1 MNLRW
6 FREHGISVVEF
17 LRTSDI
23 LSGLDRPT
31 LKALA
36 RAFVPVAL
44 EAGQSVMHQGE
55 TGDSMFMVASG
66 RLQASRKSADGTESI
81 LGEICTGEIVGEAA
95 ILTDEP
101 RYAEVKALE
110 DSNLLRLSRFDFQN
124 LLSEHPAELQQLS
137 AVIARRRQE
146 GHQQRFR
153 PVSRSLIEF
162 LKDVPLFAFL
172 PAPLLRE
179 IEPNLTWLHLPAGR
193 ELMHQGEEA
202 DGLFVVV
209 GGRLRYES
217 RDSQGRIVRAGD
229 FARGEIVGELALLT
243 GDQRSATVRAMRDS
257 ELVKLSNVS
266 VQRMLH
272 EAPHAIFWLTRIL
285 AERLGRDEKSIRRK
299 RFSILTVLP
308 VSQNVDIS
316 EFCTGLK
323 EALALHGTVDL
334 MTPARVDGKFGA
346 GTADLDMDNPRQEEM
361 MVWLSARE
369 EEVSY
374 LILQGSADGMQWNER
389 CLRQADKILLVGDSA
404 GDGRL
409 SPVEIKYPA
418 DAEHI
423 SAERSLVIVQ
433 PSGML
438 RATDTT
444 RFLSQRSGIRHF
456 HVRRHS
462 KEDLARVARIL
473 TGTSIGLVLGGGG
486 ARGMAHIGVIQAL
499 LEHNVPIDMI
509 GGTSAGA
516 IMSGCYA
523 FFQDVDLVK
532 KNVRRF
538 MVDQNPLNDFTFP
551 FISVARG
558 RKYSNAL
565 EEVFRGVRLEDLIL
579 PAFSIACNLTNS
591 TETVMN
597 SGLVWTALRATSSL
611 PGIAPPL
618 FMDGSLYVDGGLLNN
633 LPVDAMQNLGAGKTI
648 AIDVSSSTQN
658 EDAEYGKFLGKEI
671 AAEAPSF
678 LRIMANKFRS
688 RLKRYKLPTLAG
700 VLIRSTMI
708 GSVTRVSKASAEAD
722 VYARLPLEGYGL
734 LDFKAMDQL
743 VEIGYTYAKTNM
755 ALWKKSLGLAE

>member
-17 LRTSDI
+17 LRTSHI
-23 LSGLDRPT
+23 LSGLDRAT

-36 RAFVPVAL
+36 RVFVPVTV
-44 EAGQSVMHQGE
+44 EAGQAVMHQGD

-81 LGEICTGEIVGEAA
+81 LGEICTGEIVGEAS

-101 RYAEVKALE
+101 RYAEVTALL

-124 LLSEHPAELQQLS
+124 LLAEHPGELQHLS
-137 AVIARRRQE
+137 SVIARRRQE

-162 LKDVPLFAFL
+162 LQNVPLFAFL
-172 PAPLLRE
+172 PPPLLRE

-193 ELMHQGEEA
+193 ELMHQGDEA
-202 DGLFVVV
+202 DGLYVVV
-209 GGRLRYES
+209 GGRLRFES
-217 RDSQGRIVRAGD
+217 RDAQGRLVRSGD
-229 FARGEIVGELALLT
+229 FARGDIVGELALLT

-285 AERLGRDEKSIRRK
+285 AERLGRNERTAHPK
-299 RFSILTVLP
+299 RFSVLTVLP
-308 VSQNVDIS
+308 VSQNVDIA
-316 EFCTGLK
+316 EFCSGLR
-323 EALALHGTVDL
+323 EALAYHGTTDL
-334 MTPARVDGKFGA
+334 MTQARVDGKFGA
-346 GTADLDMDNPRQEEM
+346 GTSNLEMDDPRQEEM

-369 EEVSY
+369 EEVGY
-374 LILQGSADGMQWNER
+374 LILQGSADSMQWNER
-389 CLRQADKILLVGDSA
+389 CLRQADKILLVGDAA

-433 PSGML
+433 PAGML
-438 RATDTT
+438 RATDTV
-444 RFLSQRSGIRHF
+444 RFLSQRNGIRHF

-462 KEDLARVARIL
+462 STDMARVARTL
-473 TGTSIGLVLGGGG
+473 TGNSIGLVLGGGG
-486 ARGMAHIGVIQAL
+486 ARGMAHIGVLQAL

-516 IMSGCYA
+516 IMAGSYA
-523 FFQDVDLVK
+523 FFQDIELVK
-532 KNVRRF
+532 KAVRRF

-558 RKYSNAL
+558 RKYSDSL
-565 EEVFRGVRLEDLIL
+565 REVFLGVRLEDLIL
-579 PAFSIACNLTNS
+579 PAFSIACNLTTS
-591 TETVMN
+591 AETVIN

-658 EDAEYGKFLGKEI
+658 EDADYGKFMRSET
-671 AAEAPSF
+671 AAVAPSF
-678 LRIMANKFRS
+678 LRVLANKFRS
-688 RLKRYKLPTLAG
+688 RRTRCKLPTLAG
-700 VLIRSTMI
+700 VLVRSTMI
-708 GSVTRVSKASAEAD
+708 GSVTRVSKARAEAD
-722 VYARLPLEGYGL
+722 VFARLPLEGYGL

-743 VEIGYTYAKTNM
+743 VEIGYTHAIENM
-755 ALWKKSLGLAE
+755 AAWKKSLGLPQ